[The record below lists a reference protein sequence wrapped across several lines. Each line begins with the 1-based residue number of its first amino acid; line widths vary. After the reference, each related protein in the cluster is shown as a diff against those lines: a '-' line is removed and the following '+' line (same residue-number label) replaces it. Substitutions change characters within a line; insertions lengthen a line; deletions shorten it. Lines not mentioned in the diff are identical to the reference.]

1 MTRGLAFSILLKIPK
16 RAVTFLR
23 RIRGAAPNADG
34 AFHRADILVD
44 GGRIASTGP
53 SVPSGE
59 SRSERYILIPG
70 LVDVHVHLREPGF
83 SYKETI
89 HTGTLAAA
97 RAGVTAVVSM
107 PNVSPAPDSRAGLD
121 AQLEIIRRD
130 ARVRVFP
137 CGRITSGNTLADMEA
152 LAPDVIGFSNDGIGV
167 QDDQLMERAMIL
179 AKKLDKPIIAHC
191 EDESRAK
198 DSPEAEWMQ
207 LARDLTLAE
216 KTGCRYHA
224 CHLSTKESV
233 ALIRK
238 YKARGA
244 DISCET
250 APHYLAFSDEDVIDD
265 GRFRMNPPIRARA
278 DREALREALAD
289 GTIDMIATDHAPHS
303 WEEKSRGFAGS
314 LNGVVGLETA
324 FPAMYTLLVLP
335 GLIPFTRLLDA
346 MCCAPR
352 RRFGIPG
359 GLEVGDDADLTMI
372 DLDSERVV
380 DPSQFLSMGRSTPF
394 SGMALRGEAVL
405 TMVGGEIVWH
415 KEGFTC

>member
-1 MTRGLAFSILLKIPK
+1 
-16 RAVTFLR
+16 
-23 RIRGAAPNADG
+23 
-34 AFHRADILVD
+34 
-44 GGRIASTGP
+44 
-53 SVPSGE
+53 
-59 SRSERYILIPG
+59 
-70 LVDVHVHLREPGF
+70 VDVHVHLREPGF

-107 PNVSPAPDSRAGLD
+107 PNVSPAPDSRSGLD
-121 AQLEIIRRD
+121 AQRTIIRRD
-130 ARVRVFP
+130 ARVRVYP
-137 CGRITSGNTLADMEA
+137 CGRITREDGLADMEA
-152 LAPDVIGFSNDGIGV
+152 LAPDVIGFSNDGFGV
-167 QDDQLMERAMIL
+167 QDEQLMERAMLL
-179 AKKLDKPIIAHC
+179 AKKLGKPIIAHC

-207 LARDLTLAE
+207 LERDLILAE

-233 ALIRK
+233 SLIRK

-250 APHYLAFSDEDVIDD
+250 APHYLAFSDEDVKDE
-265 GRFRMNPPIRARA
+265 GRFRMNPPIRTRA

-289 GTIDMIATDHAPHS
+289 GTIDIIATDHAPHS
-303 WEEKSRGFAGS
+303 MEEKSRGFLGS
-314 LNGVVGLETA
+314 MNGVVGLETA

-335 GLIPFTRLLDA
+335 GLVTLTRLIDA
-346 MCCAPR
+346 MCHAPR

-359 GLEVGDDADLTMI
+359 GLEAGDDADLTII
-372 DLDSERVV
+372 DLESERVV
-380 DPSQFLSMGRSTPF
+380 DPAEFLSMGRSTPF
-394 SGMALRGEAVL
+394 TGMTLRGEAVL
-405 TMVGGEIVWH
+405 TMVGGEIVFQ